1 MAIFLSRIKRALN
14 VGSKNIT
21 NNGTYYASADGYDG
35 YDEVTV
41 NVSGGSAT
49 PITPSN
55 ASPAALTSGSAV
67 NPTAN
72 GYAIASYNTVMPSG
86 VPTSVSSGD
95 IVKISGGFNSVIV
108 DKDDM
113 HDIKGSN
120 TSPEGLYGGSLA
132 KIWGNDPT
140 VVTGYAIASYTPI
153 TPSSTP
159 TSISQGDMVQVNGS
173 GVIVTPTSV
182 TPSDSTP
189 PQLSQGNIYEPTA
202 NGYLYASNQSPTETV
217 LWTNNSPTSTF
228 AGQTITLSDSLD
240 NYTYVKIKYRISTSV
255 STESSAIVPVS
266 EFVRMTQTSNTFKI
280 GTGSFESS
288 TYVRTA
294 YYGSAT
300 TIVFNNGY
308 QLGSTSQ
315 ANGKL
320 IPVSVIGISVA
331 LPPSVGN
338 VKVGVVTLSAN
349 SNNKITTGF
358 KPNYLTY
365 SVGTSGNVSVYNQD
379 ISTTQYKKCTSGGI
393 SNQNIGNTSTYDL
406 VSLSD
411 DGFTVRGASS
421 AITMYYFAIG

>member
-14 VGSKNIT
+14 VGSKSIT
-21 NNGTYYASADGYDG
+21 ANGTYYASADGYDG

-55 ASPAALTSGSAV
+55 ANPVALSSGVAV
-67 NPTAN
+67 EPTAN
-72 GYAIASYNTVMPSG
+72 GYAIQSYDNITPPSS
-86 VPTSVSSGD
+86 PQAISSGD
-95 IVKISGGFNSVIV
+95 ILKMIGNGYVI
-108 DKDDM
+108 D
-113 HDIKGSN
+113 N
-120 TSPEGLYGGSLA
+120 Y
-132 KIWGNDPT
+132 
-140 VVTGYAIASYTPI
+140 
-153 TPSSTP
+153 STA
-159 TSISQGDMVQVNGS
+159 
-173 GVIVTPTSV
+173 

-189 PQLSQGNIYEPTA
+189 PQLSQGGIYIPTS
-202 NGYLYASNQSPTETV
+202 NGYLYENQQGGSTETV

-266 EFVRMTQTSNTFKI
+266 EFVHMTQTSNTFKI
-280 GTGSFESS
+280 GTGSFNSS

-315 ANGKL
+315 ANRML
-320 IPVSVIGISVA
+320 IPVSVIGISVS

-338 VKVGVVTLSAN
+338 VKTGTFNAGSAGTTITIDCGFEPTKIFVHFYAGTNSMSNVTYDSDMSTTKQISSVMTSSSNYSCAAYDIPNTNNNGVIASISSTGFVFRAGTASAN
-349 SNNKITTGF
+349 KTCH
-358 KPNYLTY
+358 Y
-365 SVGTSGNVSVYNQD
+365 V
-379 ISTTQYKKCTSGGI
+379 
-393 SNQNIGNTSTYDL
+393 
-406 VSLSD
+406 
-411 DGFTVRGASS
+411 
-421 AITMYYFAIG
+421 AIG